1 MANFVLQF
9 LDQHHITLI
18 DTHNIDY
25 RFLKDLYAVCISKP
39 DELRGLVVKHMLLAH
54 ENAPIGEQRLA
65 VLVELLA
72 LSVNQLSGDN
82 DKLNHNQNTNITI
95 LEHDIVLLEQQ
106 LHIVNRQLHRR
117 SVNEVHALL
126 ASSDEENVPGSPTKK
141 PRVDSGDGTL
151 MSPSSMSPQI
161 LKI

>member
-1 MANFVLQF
+1 MTNFVLQF
-9 LDQHHITLI
+9 LDQYHITLI
-18 DTHNIDY
+18 DTHNIDH

-72 LSVNQLSGDN
+72 LIVNQLSSDN
-82 DKLNHNQNTNITI
+82 DQVYHDQNKPITI
-95 LEHDIVLLEQQ
+95 LENDIFLLERQ

-126 ASSDEENVPGSPTKK
+126 ASSDEENIPSSPTKK
-141 PRVDSGDGTL
+141 PRVESGDGTL
-151 MSPSSMSPQI
+151 MSPQI

>member
-9 LDQHHITLI
+9 LDQRHITLI
-18 DTHNIDY
+18 DTHNIDH
-25 RFLKDLYAVCISKP
+25 RFLKDLYAVCTSKP
-39 DELRGLVVKHMLLAH
+39 EDLRGLVVKHMLLSH
-54 ENAPIGEQRLA
+54 ENSPTGEQRLA

-72 LSVNQLSGDN
+72 LSVNQLSSVN
-82 DKLNHNQNTNITI
+82 DKLNHNQNKNITI
-95 LEHDIVLLEQQ
+95 LENDIFLLERQ

-126 ASSDEENVPGSPTKK
+126 ASSDEENIPSSPTKK
-141 PRVDSGDGTL
+141 PRVESGDGTL
-151 MSPSSMSPQI
+151 MSPQI

>member
-9 LDQHHITLI
+9 FDQHHITLI
-18 DTHNIDY
+18 DTHNIDH

-65 VLVELLA
+65 VIVELLA
-72 LSVNQLSGDN
+72 LSVNQLSGDI

-106 LHIVNRQLHRR
+106 LHIVHRQLHRH

-126 ASSDEENVPGSPTKK
+126 ASSDEENIPSSPTKK
-141 PRVDSGDGTL
+141 PRVESGDGTL
-151 MSPSSMSPQI
+151 MSPQI